1 MNSPVISP
9 MTSQPQ
15 TTHQP
20 SIGSI
25 VIPNIKFSGG
35 AHATDDEYMWD
46 GTMDFNHQQVDL
58 YQRITRQH
66 QASYQQAI
74 LQASSHFTP
83 LAQRY
88 LNAMILSCKIRNFQ
102 TPQDIDVLWREAT
115 HEVLIPILQEI
126 FKTEEVDEAEKIKQ
140 SIGHACAT
148 VE

>member
-1 MNSPVISP
+1 MSTRRRQAGRQAPTNQPTTETGSNVQSPVTSP
-9 MTSQPQ
+9 MTTPPQ

-66 QASYQQAI
+66 QASYPQAI

-88 LNAMILSCKIRNFQ
+88 LNAMILSCKIQNFQ
-102 TPQDIDVLWREAT
+102 TPQDIDVLWREAN
-115 HEVLIPILQEI
+115 P
-126 FKTEEVDEAEKIKQ
+126 
-140 SIGHACAT
+140 SRY
-148 VE
+148 